1 MQPNQA
7 GGDGRLYMD
16 AVIWPN
22 RSLSPRGLSIL
33 LGLFAAYNIVVA
45 LFLIV
50 IGAFPVPVFLA
61 VDFIGLAVAFHIS
74 NRRTRDA
81 ERVQVSAED
90 VVVTRQDAGRRPLRV
105 WTSPTAFTRVAMET
119 ADDDDAVQVRLKLS
133 GRSLTV
139 AQALS
144 PKERADFAAALERA
158 IHAARQERYA

>member
-1 MQPNQA
+1 
-7 GGDGRLYMD
+7 MD

-33 LGLFAAYNIVVA
+33 LCLFAAYNIVVA
-45 LFLIV
+45 IFLIV
-50 IGAFPVPVFLA
+50 IGAFPVPVFLGLDMA
-61 VDFIGLAVAFHIS
+61 GLALAFHIS
-74 NRRTRDA
+74 NRRAREA
-81 ERVQVSAED
+81 ERVQVSAD
-90 VVVTRQDAGRRPLRV
+90 AIRVTRQQGGRIETV